1 MNIKDYISILAIER
15 LLEDE
20 SLPADLRMQAED
32 VRSEII
38 LLSSLEHFAE
48 ENGK

>member
-20 SLPADLRMQAED
+20 SLPADLRMQAKD
-32 VRSEII
+32 V
-38 LLSSLEHFAE
+38 LAE
-48 ENGK
+48 LFKANAIQFIQTKGE